1 MREEH
6 TTLTASHVY
15 IKHTHTRIVLTSPSI
30 CRDMRCNKT
39 YPNVK
44 YYQPTVKRH
53 LARTRRR
60 QRLSVAA
67 LGATRPRRFA
77 RAKLRMSRCVA

>member
-1 MREEH
+1 MRKEY

-44 YYQPTVKRH
+44 YYQPTVNDISR
-53 LARTRRR
+53 ARGD
-60 QRLSVAA
+60 AN
-67 LGATRPRRFA
+67 G
-77 RAKLRMSRCVA
+77 